1 MNAAA
6 AAAAAAGGGGCDLAE
21 TNEGLL
27 SHIVVAITGASM
39 LTVQRQY
46 SPHDHWHF

>member
-6 AAAAAAGGGGCDLAE
+6 AAVAGGGGCDLAE

-46 SPHDHWHF
+46 SPHDNWHS